1 MKEKPIVVIP
11 ARYASSRFE
20 GKALADILGKPM
32 IYHVCTRS
40 ALAKN
45 IGKVIVATDDTRI
58 KDVVESFG
66 FEAVMTSPDHKTG
79 TDRVAEVALK
89 EKAKIIINVQ
99 GDEPTIQPETIEKV
113 ADAFLEDEDVYY
125 AQAATEITNPDDFI
139 DSTVVKIAVGAE
151 DYAVFYSRSPIPYP
165 KTRINY
171 RAYKHVGVYGYRNE
185 FLQTFKNLA
194 QRPIEQIEQIEQL
207 RAIEHGYKVK
217 IVKTPYDTVSVDVP
231 NDLFEV
237 RAKMEEERSGGQ

>member
-1 MKEKPIVVIP
+1 MNEKTIVVIP

-40 ALAKN
+40 SLARN
-45 IGKVIVATDDTRI
+45 IDKVIVATDDTRI

-66 FEAVMTSPDHKTG
+66 FAAVMTSPEHKTG
-79 TDRVAEVALK
+79 TDRVAEVAMK
-89 EKAKIIINVQ
+89 EYAEIIINVQ
-99 GDEPTIQPETIEKV
+99 GDEPMISPETIEQV
-113 ADAFLEDEDVYY
+113 ANAFLQDKDIYY
-125 AQAATEITNPDDFI
+125 AQAATEIINPADFI
-139 DSTVVKIAVGAE
+139 DTTVVKIAIGVE

-165 KTRINY
+165 KTRIDY
-171 RAYKHVGVYGYRNE
+171 RAYKHIGVYGYRNE
-185 FLQTFKNLA
+185 FLQTFTKLP
-194 QRPIEQIEQIEQL
+194 QGPIEKIEQIEQL

-217 IVKTPYDTVSVDVP
+217 IVKIPYDTISVDVP

-237 RAKMEEERSGGQ
+237 RAKMKEELSVE